1 MRESFVE
8 MNIFVTMTFIYLI
21 INKEEK
27 SINTSNY
34 AFISKNNNNFYSKI
48 SKS

>member
-1 MRESFVE
+1 MP
-8 MNIFVTMTFIYLI
+8 YI
-21 INKEEK
+21 INKEEEI
-27 SINTSNY
+27 SIKISNY